1 MNIKLFIQA
10 IVKMIAGV
18 ISVGILLFVPAQTFE
33 YWNAWLFIGLLFIP
47 MFIAGIILMIK
58 SPELLKKRLNVK
70 ETEKDQKKVILL
82 SAIMFILGFV
92 SAGLS
97 YRFQFLMIPKSV
109 SLIASIIFVLA
120 YILYAEVIRENPY
133 LSRVIEV
140 QENQKVIDTG
150 LYRLVRHPMYFATL
164 LLFLSIPLILGSLV
178 SFIIF
183 LAYPFIISKRIK
195 NEEEF
200 LEKELEGYT
209 EYKKK
214 VKYKVIPLVW

>member
-1 MNIKLFIQA
+1 MNFNLFIQA
-10 IVKMIAGV
+10 IIKMLAGV

-33 YWNAWLFIGLLFIP
+33 YWNAWFFMGLIFVP
-47 MFIAGIILMIK
+47 MFIAGIVLMIK
-58 SPELLKKRLNVK
+58 SPELLKKRLNMK
-70 ETEKDQKKVILL
+70 EKEKEQKKVILL
-82 SAIMFILGFV
+82 SAIMFILGFI

-97 YRFQFLMIPKSV
+97 YRFQFLMLPKSV
-109 SLIASIIFVLA
+109 AIIASGIFILG

-150 LYRLVRHPMYFATL
+150 LYKLVRHPMYMATI
-164 LLFLSIPLILGSLV
+164 LLFLSIPLILGSLI
-178 SFIIF
+178 SFVIF
-183 LAYPFIISKRIK
+183 LEYPFIIAKRIK

-200 LEKELEGYT
+200 LEKELDGYAD
-209 EYKKK
+209 YKKN

>member
-70 ETEKDQKKVILL
+70 ETEKEQKKVILL
-82 SAIMFILGFV
+82 SAIMFILGFI

-97 YRFQFLMIPKSV
+97 YRFQFLMIPK
-109 SLIASIIFVLA
+109 LLTIIASIIFILA
-120 YILYAEVIRENPY
+120 YFLYAEVIRENPY

-178 SFIIF
+178 SFTIF
-183 LAYPFIISKRIK
+183 LTYPFIIAKRMK

-200 LEKELEGYT
+200 LEKELDGYT

-214 VKYKVIPLVW
+214 VKYKLIPLVW

>member
-1 MNIKLFIQA
+1 MSIRLFIQA

-18 ISVGILLFVPAQTFE
+18 ISVGLLLFVPAQTFD
-33 YWNAWLFIGLLFIP
+33 YWNAWLFMGLIFVP
-47 MFIAGIILMIK
+47 MFIAGIVLMIK
-58 SPELLKKRLNVK
+58 SPELLKKRLNIK
-70 ETEKDQKKVILL
+70 ETEKEQKKVILL
-82 SAIMFILGFV
+82 SAIMFILGFI

-97 YRFQFLMIPKSV
+97 YRFHFLMIPKS
-109 SLIASIIFVLA
+109 LTIIASIIFILA

-140 QENQKVIDTG
+140 QEDQKVIDTG
-150 LYRLVRHPMYFATL
+150 LYRLVRHPMYFATI
-164 LLFLSIPLILGSLV
+164 LLFLSIPIILGSLV

-183 LAYPFIISKRIK
+183 LTYPFIIAKRIK
-195 NEEEF
+195 NEEGF
-200 LEKELEGYT
+200 LEKELEGYM